1 MTINE
6 NFNFKKYIIL
16 NFVKFIMNNNTFTTF
31 FNDYFF
37 NNIGFLLNFINF
49 IDFSKLNELY
59 KSKGSIN
66 KIKPLLLLQ
75 KENIKITFY
84 KEL

>member
-6 NFNFKKYIIL
+6 NFNFTKYIIL

-59 KSKGSIN
+59 KNKGSIN

>member
-1 MTINE
+1 MKINK